1 MDGHMDVQ
9 MGGLM
14 YRYTEG
20 LTDAWREGQND
31 GRSDTYIYRQMK
43 GL

>member
-1 MDGHMDVQ
+1 MDGHMDVR

-14 YRYTEG
+14 YRNAEG
-20 LTDAWREGQND
+20 LTDGWREGQNN
-31 GRSDTYIYRQMK
+31 GRTDTHIYRQMK